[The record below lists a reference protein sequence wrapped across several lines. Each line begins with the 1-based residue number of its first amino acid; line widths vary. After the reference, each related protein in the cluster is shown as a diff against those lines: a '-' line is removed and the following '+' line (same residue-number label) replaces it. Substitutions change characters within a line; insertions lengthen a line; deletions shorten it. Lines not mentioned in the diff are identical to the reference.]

1 MKKFTPSE
9 KGLNDYFYLVEA
21 NLGVNKANLYVQRKV
36 EQEMVI
42 LDTNSI
48 QKRTKI
54 YFKNESKYFTPVKPG
69 FWGGDYVNFLRVY
82 FPSSAREISVNIDG
96 KGIGEKE
103 LFFEEKKDLNL
114 QGVGF
119 FVEVPAK
126 SEKEVTV
133 VYKMPVDFLLGK
145 KTDYILTVQK
155 QPGIEQFPYKLT
167 IPGFVFEKQL
177 RRDTE
182 IKAKILYN

>member
-1 MKKFTPSE
+1 M
-9 KGLNDYFYLVEA
+9 
-21 NLGVNKANLYVQRKV
+21 
-36 EQEMVI
+36 
-42 LDTNSI
+42 
-48 QKRTKI
+48 
-54 YFKNESKYFTPVKPG
+54 
-69 FWGGDYVNFLRVY
+69 
-82 FPSSAREISVNIDG
+82 
-96 KGIGEKE
+96 
-103 LFFEEKKDLNL
+103 FFEEKKDLNL